1 MKKITA
7 REFQKKF
14 GSVNSKMRPGESLEV
29 TRHGK
34 PSGRYTKGGQR
45 PVKMPDF
52 AKELKSC
59 PMPATLGSKLVKEYI
74 GE

>member
-7 REFQKKF
+7 RDFQKKF
-14 GSVNSKMRPGESLEV
+14 GSIDSKMRPGESLEV

-34 PSGRYTKGGQR
+34 PSGRYTKAGHR
-45 PVKMPDF
+45 PVKIPNI
-52 AKELKSC
+52 
-59 PMPATLGSKLVKEYI
+59 SKRVALQPIDPKVGGRLIREYI

>member
-14 GSVNSKMRPGESLEV
+14 GSVNARMRPGETLEV
-29 TRHGK
+29 TRRGK
-34 PSGRYTKGGQR
+34 TAGQYIKGGYP

-52 AKELKSC
+52 AKLARKQTIT
-59 PMPATLGSKLVKEYI
+59 PAQGSKLIKEFF